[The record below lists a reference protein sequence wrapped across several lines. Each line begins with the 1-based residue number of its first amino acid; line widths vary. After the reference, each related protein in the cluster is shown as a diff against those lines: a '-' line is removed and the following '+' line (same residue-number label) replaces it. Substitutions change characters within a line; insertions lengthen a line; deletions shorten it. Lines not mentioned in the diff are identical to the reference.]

1 MRFLLL
7 SGLFLWALG
16 GAQERPVQWL
26 QRAQQAESSLAVAGV
41 RITEIRL
48 GRSTQRIE
56 ERFWRQ
62 GARAERIE
70 ILAPPARRGEMLI
83 FRGGRWVAF
92 RPEQKEAFELPPM
105 PLQGAQLL
113 QKAVELTQLGILQ
126 TDPLTEATLLG
137 RECVV
142 VRLRLARPNPPHSK
156 PEGKSEE
163 KRPPFPASVSLW
175 IDKDTGLVLK
185 SELAMR
191 PNAPAL
197 RTEITRLE
205 LNPRLT
211 PDLFTLPSGVVV
223 RPLGGEYKTIEEAQR
238 AVSFTIR
245 TPSYLPQGA
254 TLERVLVRRR
264 PPDNVPVV
272 ILHYQASGARF
283 SVFQSQRKGNAEF
296 PRPERRPGRPNV
308 YFWQDG
314 DYMFGVV
321 GSLPQSEIERIAKS
335 LSRAGL

>member
-1 MRFLLL
+1 MRVLVL
-7 SGLFLWALG
+7 SGLLLWAFG
-16 GAQERPVQWL
+16 GAQERPLQWL

-62 GARAERIE
+62 GRRAERIE
-70 ILAPPARRGEMLI
+70 ILAPPARRGEVLI
-83 FRGGRWVAF
+83 FRGGRWVAL
-92 RPEQKEAFELPPM
+92 RPDQKEAFELPPM
-105 PLQGAQLL
+105 PLQGTQLL
-113 QKAVELTQLGILQ
+113 QKAVELLQ
-126 TDPLTEATLLG
+126 SGVLQSDPPTEATLLG

-142 VRLRLARPNPPHSK
+142 LHLRLVRPDGALSK
-156 PEGKSEE
+156 PEE

-175 IDKDTGLVLK
+175 IDKETGFVLR
-185 SELAMR
+185 SDLAMR

-211 PDLFTLPSGVVV
+211 PDLFTVPAGIVV
-223 RPLGGEYKTIEEAQR
+223 RPLGGEYKTVEEAQR
-238 AVSFTIR
+238 AVPFPIR

-264 PPDNVPVV
+264 PPENTPVV
-272 ILHYQASGARF
+272 ILHYQVSGTRF
-283 SVFQSQRKGNAEF
+283 SVFQSRSKGNAEF
-296 PRPERRPGRPNV
+296 PRPDRRPERLNV

-314 DYMFGVV
+314 DYRFGIV
-321 GSLPQSEIERIAKS
+321 GNLPQSEIERIAKS
-335 LSRAGL
+335 MNR

>member
-16 GAQERPVQWL
+16 GAQERPIQWL
-26 QRAQQAESSLAVAGV
+26 QRAQQAESSLAVSGV

-70 ILAPPARRGEMLI
+70 ILAPPARHGEVLI

-92 RPEQKEAFELPPM
+92 RPDQKEAFELPPM

-113 QKAVELTQLGILQ
+113 QKAVELTQSGILQ
-126 TDPLTEATLLG
+126 TDSITGETLLG

-142 VRLRLARPNPPHSK
+142 LRLRLARPNPPHSK
-156 PEGKSEE
+156 PDE
-163 KRPPFPASVSLW
+163 KRPPFPASASLW
-175 IDKDTGLVLK
+175 IDKETGLVLK

-211 PDLFTLPSGVVV
+211 PDLFALPRGVVV
-223 RPLGGEYKTIEEAQR
+223 RPLGGEYKTVEEAQR
-238 AVSFTIR
+238 AVPFTIR

-254 TLERVLVRRR
+254 TLEWVLVRRR

-283 SVFQSQRKGNAEF
+283 SVFQSQRRGNAEF
-296 PRPERRPGRPNV
+296 PRPERRPGRLNV
-308 YFWQDG
+308 YFWHDG